1 MNILDAVIITIL
13 IVGVLG
19 GMSRGLIK
27 QAVLLIG
34 LVVCLVFAF
43 SLRTPIATFMYEY
56 LPFFKFGGLFS
67 GVSIINILLYELI
80 AFLIIFSLLYLVLR
94 ILLKITGIIE
104 KILDMTII
112 LGFFSKIGGG
122 IVGFIEAYILVFV
135 FLFVFSQPFI
145 RVTGLDSSKV
155 GNFILDKTPVM
166 SGAIEDTR
174 KAINEVYTLT
184 TKYKNDKNKLNQET
198 IKLFIKYDIITEEN
212 VKKLREKGKLE

>member
-27 QAVLLIG
+27 QLVLLFG

-135 FLFVFSQPFI
+135 FLFVCNQPFI

-212 VKKLREKGKLE
+212 VQKLREKGKL

>member
-212 VKKLREKGKLE
+212 VQKLREKGKLE

>member
-1 MNILDAVIITIL
+1 MNILDTVIITIL

-34 LVVCLVFAF
+34 LVVCLIFAF

-135 FLFVFSQPFI
+135 FLFVCNQPFI

-212 VKKLREKGKLE
+212 VQKLREKGKL

>member
-34 LVVCLVFAF
+34 LVVCLVFVF

-135 FLFVFSQPFI
+135 FLFVCNQPFI

-212 VKKLREKGKLE
+212 VQKLREKGKL

>member
-1 MNILDAVIITIL
+1 MNITDAVIITIL
-13 IVGVLG
+13 IIGVLG

-27 QAVLLIG
+27 QVVLLIG
-34 LVVCLVFAF
+34 LVVCVIFAF
-43 SLRTPIATFMYEY
+43 YLRTPIATFMYEY

-135 FLFVFSQPFI
+135 FLFVCSQPFI

-166 SGAIEDTR
+166 SSAIEDTR

-212 VKKLREKGKLE
+212 VQKLREKGKL

>member
-13 IVGVLG
+13 IVGILG

-34 LVVCLVFAF
+34 LVVCLIFAF

-80 AFLIIFSLLYLVLR
+80 AFLIIFSLLYLILR

-135 FLFVFSQPFI
+135 FLFVCNQPFI

-166 SGAIEDTR
+166 SSAIEDTR

-212 VKKLREKGKLE
+212 VQKLREKGKLE

>member
-56 LPFFKFGGLFS
+56 LPFFRFGGLFS

-166 SGAIEDTR
+166 SSAIEDTR

-212 VKKLREKGKLE
+212 VQKLREKGKL

>member
-34 LVVCLVFAF
+34 LVVCLIFAF

-166 SGAIEDTR
+166 SSAIEDTR

-212 VKKLREKGKLE
+212 VQKLREKGKLE

>member
-1 MNILDAVIITIL
+1 MNILSAVIITIL

-34 LVVCLVFAF
+34 LVVCLIFAF

-135 FLFVFSQPFI
+135 FLFVCNQPFI

-212 VKKLREKGKLE
+212 VQKLREKGKL

>member
-166 SGAIEDTR
+166 SSAIEDTR

-212 VKKLREKGKLE
+212 VQKLREKGKLE

>member
-34 LVVCLVFAF
+34 LVVCLIFAF

-122 IVGFIEAYILVFV
+122 IVGFIEAYICILVC
-135 FLFVFSQPFI
+135 
-145 RVTGLDSSKV
+145 
-155 GNFILDKTPVM
+155 M
-166 SGAIEDTR
+166 
-174 KAINEVYTLT
+174 
-184 TKYKNDKNKLNQET
+184 
-198 IKLFIKYDIITEEN
+198 
-212 VKKLREKGKLE
+212 

>member
-34 LVVCLVFAF
+34 LVVCLIFAF

-135 FLFVFSQPFI
+135 FLFVCNQPFI

-212 VKKLREKGKLE
+212 VQKLREKGKL

>member
-13 IVGVLG
+13 IVGILG

-34 LVVCLVFAF
+34 LVVCLIFAF

-135 FLFVFSQPFI
+135 FLFVCNQPFI

-166 SGAIEDTR
+166 SSAIEDTR

-212 VKKLREKGKLE
+212 VQKLREKGKLE

>member
-27 QAVLLIG
+27 QAALLIG
-34 LVVCLVFAF
+34 LVVCLIFAF

-135 FLFVFSQPFI
+135 FLFVCNQPFI

-212 VKKLREKGKLE
+212 VQKLREKGKL

>member
-34 LVVCLVFAF
+34 LVVCLIFAF

-135 FLFVFSQPFI
+135 FLFVCNQPFI

-174 KAINEVYTLT
+174 KALNEVYTLT

-212 VKKLREKGKLE
+212 VQKLREKGKL

>member
-34 LVVCLVFAF
+34 LVVCLIFAF

-135 FLFVFSQPFI
+135 FLFICNQPFI

-212 VKKLREKGKLE
+212 VQKLREKGKL

>member
-112 LGFFSKIGGG
+112 LGFFYKIGGG

-135 FLFVFSQPFI
+135 FLFVCNQPFI

-212 VKKLREKGKLE
+212 VQKLREKGKL

>member
-34 LVVCLVFAF
+34 LVVCLIFAF

-135 FLFVFSQPFI
+135 FLFVCNQPFI

-212 VKKLREKGKLE
+212 VQKLREKGKLE

>member
-135 FLFVFSQPFI
+135 FLFVCNQPFI

-166 SGAIEDTR
+166 SSAIEDTR

-198 IKLFIKYDIITEEN
+198 IKLFIKYDIITEGN
-212 VKKLREKGKLE
+212 VQKLREKGKLE

>member
-34 LVVCLVFAF
+34 LVVCLIFAF

-135 FLFVFSQPFI
+135 FLFVCNQPFI

-155 GNFILDKTPVM
+155 GNFILNKTPVM

-212 VKKLREKGKLE
+212 VQKLREKGKL

>member
-27 QAVLLIG
+27 QVVLLIG

-166 SGAIEDTR
+166 SSAIEDTR

-212 VKKLREKGKLE
+212 VQKLREKGKL

>member
-166 SGAIEDTR
+166 SSAIEDTR

-212 VKKLREKGKLE
+212 VQKLREKGKL

>member
-80 AFLIIFSLLYLVLR
+80 AFLIIFSVLYLILR
-94 ILLKITGIIE
+94 ILLKVTGLIE
-104 KILDMTII
+104 KILKATII
-112 LGFFSKIGGG
+112 LGIFSKIGGA
-122 IVGFIEAYILVFV
+122 IVRFIESYVIIFIILFI
-135 FLFVFSQPFI
+135 FSQPFLKI
-145 RVTGLDSSKV
+145 TGMDDSKI
-155 GNFILDKTPVM
+155 GKFILNNTPVM
-166 SGAIEDTR
+166 TPAVSNIKNATEELVDLMAKSKGDKFNNEAID
-174 KAINEVYTLT
+174 
-184 TKYKNDKNKLNQET
+184 
-198 IKLFIKYDIITEEN
+198 LFIKYDIITPEN
-212 VKKLREKGKLE
+212 VKLLKEKGKLK

>member
-1 MNILDAVIITIL
+1 
-13 IVGVLG
+13 
-19 GMSRGLIK
+19 MSRGLIK

-34 LVVCLVFAF
+34 LVVCLIFAF

-112 LGFFSKIGGG
+112 LGFFSKIGVG

-135 FLFVFSQPFI
+135 FLFVCNQPFI

-198 IKLFIKYDIITEEN
+198 IKLFIKYDIITKEN
-212 VKKLREKGKLE
+212 VQKLREKGKL

>member
-19 GMSRGLIK
+19 VMSRGLIK

-34 LVVCLVFAF
+34 LVVCLIFAF

-135 FLFVFSQPFI
+135 FLFVCNQPFI

-212 VKKLREKGKLE
+212 VQKLREKGKL

>member
-135 FLFVFSQPFI
+135 FLFVCNQPFI

>member
-34 LVVCLVFAF
+34 LVVCLIFAF

-135 FLFVFSQPFI
+135 FLFVCNQPFI

-184 TKYKNDKNKLNQET
+184 TKYKNDKNKLNEET

-212 VKKLREKGKLE
+212 VQKLREKGKL

>member
-1 MNILDAVIITIL
+1 MLDAVIITIL

-34 LVVCLVFAF
+34 LVVCLVLAF

-135 FLFVFSQPFI
+135 FLFVCNQPFI

-212 VKKLREKGKLE
+212 VQKLREKGKL

>member
-34 LVVCLVFAF
+34 LVVCLIFAF
-43 SLRTPIATFMYEY
+43 YLRTPIATFMYEY

-135 FLFVFSQPFI
+135 FLFVCNQPFI

-212 VKKLREKGKLE
+212 VQKLREKGKLE

>member
-135 FLFVFSQPFI
+135 FLFVCNQPFI

-212 VKKLREKGKLE
+212 VQKLREKGKIE

>member
-34 LVVCLVFAF
+34 LVVCLIFAF

-104 KILDMTII
+104 KILDMTLI

-135 FLFVFSQPFI
+135 FLFVCNQPFI

-212 VKKLREKGKLE
+212 VQKLREKGKLE